1 MLNQNL
7 APRNWT
13 LILGIFCLLFLNFAN
28 QTNFL
33 SEQKKFERVRA
44 AFAEKET
51 LVQTAL
57 KTKHL
62 TSTNFN
68 LLLIAYKAEGILELY
83 VKEKSKTN
91 YTLLTEY
98 KICASSGHLGPK
110 RKYGDAQ
117 VPEGFYKINRFNPS
131 SNYYLSLGLNYPNQ
145 ADKLKSM
152 ASNLGGD
159 IFIHGACVT
168 IGCMPLTD
176 DKIKEVY
183 LYAILAK
190 NNGQENIH
198 IYVFP
203 YRMSQENQEKYA
215 SSYRNYP
222 EIVAFWKNLKT
233 GYDRFKTNPQELKIK
248 VNKEGEYTFN

>member
-1 MLNQNL
+1 MLNQHQ
-7 APRNWT
+7 ARSNWT
-13 LILGIFCLLFLNFAN
+13 IILGSVCLLFLNFTG

-33 SEQKKFERVRA
+33 SEQKKFERVRIS
-44 AFAEKET
+44 FTEKEA

-57 KTKHL
+57 KNKHL

-83 VKEKSKTN
+83 VKAKNKSA
-91 YTLLTEY
+91 YSLLTHY
-98 KICASSGHLGPK
+98 SICASSGHLGPK
-110 RKYGDAQ
+110 RRYGDAQ
-117 VPEGFYKINRFNPS
+117 VPEGFYQINRFNPS

-145 ADKLKSM
+145 ADKLKSS

-159 IFIHGACVT
+159 IFIHGSCVT

-190 NNGQENIH
+190 NNGQEKIPV
-198 IYVFP
+198 YVFP
-203 YRMSQENQEKYA
+203 YRMNNENQKEYA
-215 SSYRNYP
+215 STYRNYP
-222 EIVAFWKNLKT
+222 ELVSFWKNLKT
-233 GYDRFKTNPQELKIK
+233 GYDRFKTNSQELNVS
-248 VNKEGEYTFN
+248 VNREGEYTFN